1 MQNIKKVFIIN
12 DIMKTMKTWIFTRLQ
27 EKIVRYSQL
36 KEFEGRKM
44 RKLVE
49 IKRILASNK
58 EELKRKYKIREV
70 GIFGSFVRGEQKKR
84 SDIDILVDFY
94 QLPDLLKF
102 IEIERYLEKL
112 LRKKVDLVEKKS
124 IRPQLK
130 DIILS
135 EVIYI

>member
-1 MQNIKKVFIIN
+1 
-12 DIMKTMKTWIFTRLQ
+12 
-27 EKIVRYSQL
+27 
-36 KEFEGRKM
+36 M